1 MEVALMSTA
10 GISCT
15 CRTPRQQ
22 SIVLILE
29 MLYRAGADERQ
40 LRETREHFE
49 QREDEVRKLHSQPS
63 RSVTSVTRPSR

>member
-1 MEVALMSTA
+1 MSTA

-49 QREDEVRKLHSQPS
+49 QREEVKKLRSQPS

>member
-49 QREDEVRKLHSQPS
+49 QREEVKKLRSQPS